1 MSKRKTHILISATL
15 IFLVTIITV
24 TNIICAMRCLI
35 TNTLIEA
42 IRVENVAVV
51 EYLLEKG
58 VDPNRTD
65 VPPSNLWS
73 FWETHAQRPLEVACK
88 TRNLEIIKLLI
99 DHGATA
105 EPIMHTVS
113 PLRKVLDYYYK
124 PDDIEIVKLLLEN
137 GAVAN
142 DPKYDAHMAFYA
154 AQKSPRVYDETM
166 QNGTV
171 FSSGYDE
178 ETARGITEIVC
189 ILLDGQSVNI
199 TTNSGETLLM
209 VSAKAGNVYLT
220 EYLLSNGADA
230 NMTTDYGKTA
240 LDFAKEA
247 GNEEII
253 SMLEQE

>member
-1 MSKRKTHILISATL
+1 MSKRKKYILIAAY
-15 IFLVTIITV
+15 IIV
-24 TNIICAMRCLI
+24 LL
-35 TNTLIEA
+35 TNTVFIIFTHGRHLNTEILIEA

-65 VPPSNLWS
+65 VKPSILYKLV
-73 FWETHAQRPLEVACK
+73 EHTPKRPLKYACD
-88 TRNLEIIKLLI
+88 TGNLEIVKMLI
-99 DHGATA
+99 EYGATA
-105 EPIMHTVS
+105 EYNRDLGHS
-113 PLRKVLDYYYK
+113 PLRQTLFYYH
-124 PDDIEIVKLLLEN
+124 PDDVEMVKLLLEN
-137 GAVAN
+137 GAEKEEPTNGKLV
-142 DPKYDAHMAFYA
+142 FIA
-154 AQKSPRVYDETM
+154 AQMSPRVFDKTK

>member
-1 MSKRKTHILISATL
+1 MSKRKKYILIAAY
-15 IFLVTIITV
+15 IIV
-24 TNIICAMRCLI
+24 LL
-35 TNTLIEA
+35 TNTVFIIFTHGHHLNTEILIKA

-51 EYLLEKG
+51 EYLLKKG

-73 FWETHAQRPLEVACK
+73 FWETHAERPLEVACE

-113 PLRKVLDYYYK
+113 PLREVLDYYYE
-124 PDDIEIVKLLLEN
+124 PDDIEIAKLLLEN

-178 ETARGITEIVC
+178 ETARSITELVI
-189 ILLDGQSVNI
+189 ILLDGESVNI
-199 TTNSGETLLM
+199 TTKTGKTLLM
-209 VSAKAGNVYLT
+209 ESAKAGNVYLT